1 MSTAE
6 TGESRP
12 SLVQPAPSL
21 TTAAFQSVPSAVRR
35 SPSGVRDAITLGIIG
50 GGQLAKMTAQAA
62 AQFGCE
68 VVIQERQA
76 DFPPAEMKS
85 LQFDSQQLNP

>member
-1 MSTAE
+1 MRTAE

-21 TTAAFQSVPSAVRR
+21 TTTALQKAASEAR
-35 SPSGVRDAITLGIIG
+35 AALTLGIIG
-50 GGQLAKMTAQAA
+50 GGQLAKMTAQTA

-68 VVIQERQA
+68 VVILERQSE
-76 DFPPAEMKS
+76 FPAG
-85 LQFDSQQLNP
+85 